1 MVEFV
6 FGDYCFDFFISNV
19 VLVEGFDN
27 ENGFFVV
34 GFVNDFVEGVVYFWV
49 YFGFVGWCVNY

>member
-49 YFGFVGWCVNY
+49 YFGFVG